1 MLHNITIYNLETL
14 PQRISAMGL
23 CVALPKDG
31 IVGRELY
38 RRKSEENEVVLRE
51 KMLYTIISD
60 WGLYCLVIMI

>member
-1 MLHNITIYNLETL
+1 
-14 PQRISAMGL
+14 MGL